1 MTVTPPPA
9 IACEGALSDA
19 ILQAARALVDCAI
32 ANGHAYAP
40 GEGWSN
46 CGVKNPPLLTLLDML
61 ISAAEPVANAIAD
74 NTWDDQLP
82 IPTDGAKTLAQQLH
96 RIADTITAAASAP
109 DATGWSLPS
118 CTGKELV

>member
-19 ILQAARALVDCAI
+19 ILQSARELIDHAI

-40 GEGWSN
+40 GEGWHN
-46 CGVKNPPLLTLLDML
+46 CGAKNPPLLTLLDML

-74 NTWDDQLP
+74 NAWDDQLP
-82 IPTDGAKTLAQQLH
+82 IPADGAKTLAQQLH
-96 RIADTITAAASAP
+96 RMADTITAAASAP

>member
-1 MTVTPPPA
+1 MTVTPSPA

-19 ILQAARALVDCAI
+19 ILQSARELVDRAI
-32 ANGHAYAP
+32 TNGHAYAL

-46 CGVKNPPLLTLLDML
+46 CGAKNPPLLTLLDML

-74 NTWDDQLP
+74 NAWDDQLP
-82 IPTDGAKTLAQQLH
+82 IPADGAKALAQQLH
-96 RIADTITAAASAP
+96 RMGDTITAAASAP